1 MSSLFYRANDQ
12 IDGLFI
18 GSEIYIRRVDTQYWE
33 LGIGL
38 EKTVIS
44 SSYVTNVVRIHIL
57 FVDPASFG
65 NSIHNDVVF
74 GVKINHHIR
83 CWTLHRENI
92 EETFIK
98 VQFLVFQGELCENVV
113 LFKKVIRKRETVK
126 QVSLAEMLLLTESR
140 HQEKDL
146 SRKRKCVS
154 ITIKIRQ
161 KRIVLEL
168 FVDLPCL
175 ETSSELFDQSGFA
188 HSNDALYGDILRVSA
203 GF

>member
-1 MSSLFYRANDQ
+1 MIAS
-12 IDGLFI
+12 GH
-18 GSEIYIRRVDTQYWE
+18 
-33 LGIGL
+33 
-38 EKTVIS
+38 
-44 SSYVTNVVRIHIL
+44 VTNIVRIHVL

-74 GVKINHHIR
+74 GMKVNDHIR
-83 CWTLHRENI
+83 GGALHGENI
-92 EETFIK
+92 EETLIE
-98 VQFLVFQGELCENVV
+98 VQFFVFQRELCENVV

-140 HQEKDL
+140 HQEKNL

-154 ITIKIRQ
+154 ISIKIRQ